1 MEKKAKKQNRPLEVV
16 ILLCGALRA
25 IKDER
30 FCLEEVKVPED
41 ESSPAFMLYELIF
54 LIKFIKS
61 VLFCL
66 YVCLYRDIF
75 I

>member
-1 MEKKAKKQNRPLEVV
+1 MEKKAKKQNRPPQVV

-41 ESSPAFMLYELIF
+41 ASSPAFMYW
-54 LIKFIKS
+54 
-61 VLFCL
+61 
-66 YVCLYRDIF
+66 D
-75 I
+75 

>member
-1 MEKKAKKQNRPLEVV
+1 MEKKAKKQDCLSQVV

-41 ESSPAFMLYELIF
+41 ESSPAFMY
-54 LIKFIKS
+54 
-61 VLFCL
+61 
-66 YVCLYRDIF
+66 
-75 I
+75 

>member
-1 MEKKAKKQNRPLEVV
+1 MEKKAKKQNRSLEVV

-41 ESSPAFMLYELIF
+41 ESSPAFMYW
-54 LIKFIKS
+54 
-61 VLFCL
+61 
-66 YVCLYRDIF
+66 D
-75 I
+75 